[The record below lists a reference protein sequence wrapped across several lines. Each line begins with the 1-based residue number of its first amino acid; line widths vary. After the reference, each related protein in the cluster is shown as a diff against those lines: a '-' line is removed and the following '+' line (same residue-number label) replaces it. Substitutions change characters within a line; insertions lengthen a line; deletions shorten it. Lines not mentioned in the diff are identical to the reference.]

1 MKSTN
6 QSSTDACFVIPASL
20 DPRQRTHAR
29 MPTAAPPRCAADE
42 TELMPAFCS
51 RVPMSW
57 KRIQRT
63 KTNQAGNRIQ
73 SDMRQVADDCRE
85 GDDHDIPQ
93 RSQKIFHCM
102 AKGQ

>member
-1 MKSTN
+1 MQKWRLTNEVRVTN
-6 QSSTDACFVIPASL
+6 QSSTDACFVIRTSL
-20 DPRQRTHAR
+20 DPRQMLHAR
-29 MPTAAPPRCAADE
+29 TPTAAPPKCAADE

-73 SDMRQVADDCRE
+73 LNQTN
-85 GDDHDIPQ
+85 PQ
-93 RSQKIFHCM
+93 RIRKAIRICGKFS
-102 AKGQ
+102 A